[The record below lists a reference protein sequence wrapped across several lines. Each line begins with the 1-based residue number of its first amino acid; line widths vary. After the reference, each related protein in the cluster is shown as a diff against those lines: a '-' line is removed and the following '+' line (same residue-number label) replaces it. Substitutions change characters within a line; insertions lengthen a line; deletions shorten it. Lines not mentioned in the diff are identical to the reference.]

1 MKQYSIMVITSIH
14 CHYCMCTGHVMMA
27 EQSLVLGTILDT
39 DEPSITITY
48 QVLLDFPEGN
58 ENVSLVSHINSFMK
72 GK

>member
-1 MKQYSIMVITSIH
+1 
-14 CHYCMCTGHVMMA
+14 MMA

-48 QVLLDFPEGN
+48 QVLLDFPEGD